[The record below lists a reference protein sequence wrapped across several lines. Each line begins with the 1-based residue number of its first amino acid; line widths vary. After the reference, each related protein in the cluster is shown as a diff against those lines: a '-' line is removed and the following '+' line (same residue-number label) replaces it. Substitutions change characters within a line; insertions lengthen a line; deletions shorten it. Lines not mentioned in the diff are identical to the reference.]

1 MSFMYS
7 LAIQGFYIKS
17 VTNSVDYTKHSDI
30 WFLSKLRN
38 LLCNIVFELKLMK
51 IAQNEFR
58 YTKAFLL
65 HQKPFFRIF

>member
-38 LLCNIVFELKLMK
+38 LLCSVEFEIKLMK
-51 IAQNEFR
+51 IAQN
-58 YTKAFLL
+58 
-65 HQKPFFRIF
+65 